1 MVIIAY
7 FTVVILAIFI
17 GANSKPL
24 NQCVLVAVP
33 LSSGNDGYS
42 ISANISAAN
51 HQDNLELIIFDS
63 ELKYESMIL
72 FLSQKFG
79 RYHYDGLEH
88 LTGNQCSDI
97 LGVVGD
103 LDFKT
108 ASIIHNS
115 ASRSNISVTQVVSIL
130 SPNIWPLE
138 DLGYS
143 NVVDM
148 NPLSH
153 YIDAITSLI
162 DRLDWTYI
170 GLMTD
175 STNYQLYAAEL
186 LLKKLHSIPELTVS
200 PYVRLGLSNEDYIR
214 ALQQVKQYQTRLII
228 MMASEEAACTVLEY
242 ALQYDFTWPEYAWI
256 VYNIQSSE
264 CAIAMEGVILLN
276 KEQTNIDDL
285 QPQEWINEVLDVY
298 YVSSTFSSPTVLNK
312 SRYLSLLYD
321 SVLAV
326 ALAEQLNFTDAT
338 FPGISGQVQIREGKR
353 LSNIS
358 IIHIQNYSN
367 YEIGYYD
374 TASEELYTLE
384 DSIPFKVVTI
394 PRDSV
399 LSVHDGITDLDVI
412 FVMIAFA
419 VCIGIVTVT
428 LILYAYLHN
437 EQEVK
442 ATSVTLSTC
451 MFLGCY
457 ISLLF
462 VPLVFMED
470 QPEFIFLADVICMWL
485 VWFSVLGLPFPL
497 ILGTLLLKMLRVYVI
512 FFHPHS
518 YKKKLC
524 SDGVLFMFVL
534 LLSSPTILVLTA
546 WTAIDYYSRHT
557 IVIPQKGYLEI
568 HKVCLGNHTAIW
580 LGLLLLNFFILLIA
594 VIVVA
599 FKTSKIRYKHFRDAK
614 ATNIYAF
621 LVSFI
626 TVMTLFYWFFFRS
639 LEVSIPNIRS
649 AVYTLYVGHIS
660 IPMSCQFTLF
670 IPKLYP
676 PIVRGLKQW
685 NSNRKG
691 NNS

>member
-1 MVIIAY
+1 MNFVY
-7 FTVVILAIFI
+7 FTVVVLSIFI
-17 GANSKPL
+17 GANSSPL

-33 LSSGNDGYS
+33 LSSCKDGYS

-51 HQDNLELIIFDS
+51 HQDNMELIIFDS

-72 FLSQKFG
+72 FLSHKLSG
-79 RYHYDGLEH
+79 YHFYGLEC
-88 LTGNQCSDI
+88 LTGNQCSNI

-103 LDFKT
+103 LDFT
-108 ASIIHNS
+108 TSSIIHNL
-115 ASRSNISVTQVVSIL
+115 ASRSNSSVTQVVSIL
-130 SPNIWPLE
+130 SPNTLPLE

-162 DRLDWTYI
+162 DRLNWTYI

-186 LLKKLHSIPELTVS
+186 LLKKLHLIPEMTVS

-214 ALQQVKQYQTRLII
+214 ALQQIKQYQTKVII
-228 MMASEEAACTVLEY
+228 MMASEETACTMWKY
-242 ALQYDFTWPEYAWI
+242 ALQYNFIWPEYVWI
-256 VYNIQSSE
+256 AYNIQSSG
-264 CAIAMEGVILLN
+264 CTSGVEGVIFMN
-276 KEQTNIDDL
+276 RKRINIDF
-285 QPQEWINEVLDVY
+285 QSQEWIKEVTC
-298 YVSSTFSSPTVLNK
+298 VSLNNTLFGE

-326 ALAEQLNFTDAT
+326 ALAEQLNFTNAT
-338 FPGISGQVQIREGKR
+338 FPGISGQVLIREGKR

-358 IIHIQNYSN
+358 IIHIQNYSD

-374 TASEELYTLE
+374 TASKELFILE
-384 DSIPFKVVTI
+384 DDLSNVATI
-394 PRDSV
+394 PRDKVFVVYSR
-399 LSVHDGITDLDVI
+399 ITDLDVI
-412 FVMIAFA
+412 FELIAFD

-428 LILYAYLHN
+428 LILYAYFHN
-437 EQEVK
+437 EPEVK
-442 ATSVTLSTC
+442 ATSVTLSMC

-457 ISLLF
+457 MLLLF
-462 VPLVFMED
+462 VPLLYIEA
-470 QPEFIFLADVICMWL
+470 QQEFTLLLDVICMCL
-485 VWFSVLGLPFPL
+485 CWFSLLGLPFPL
-497 ILGTLLLKMLRVYVI
+497 ILTTLLFKMLRVYVI
-512 FFHPHS
+512 FLHPHS

-524 SDGVLFMFVL
+524 SDGALFMFVL

-546 WTAIDYYSRHT
+546 WTVFDYFSKQRLMLPHG
-557 IVIPQKGYLEI
+557 QGYYD
-568 HKVCLGNHTAIW
+568 KCTSNYTSIW
-580 LGLLLLNFFILLIA
+580 LGLLLLNFFILLIS

-626 TVMTLFYWFFFRS
+626 TVMTIFYWFFFFNQ
-639 LEVSIPNIRS
+639 EISIS
-649 AVYTLYVGHIS
+649 SVKGAVYTLYVGHIS
-660 IPMSCQFTLF
+660 LAMSCQFTLF

-676 PIVRGLKQW
+676 PVVRVLKKW
-685 NSNRKG
+685 NSNRKSK
-691 NNS
+691 NS

>member
-1 MVIIAY
+1 MYIAL
-7 FTVVILAIFI
+7 VVLAILLFI
-17 GANSKPL
+17 GANSSPL
-24 NQCVLVAVP
+24 SQCVLVAVP

-42 ISANISAAN
+42 ISANISTAN

-72 FLSQKFG
+72 FMSHKFG
-79 RYHYDGLEH
+79 GYHFDGLEY
-88 LTGNQCSDI
+88 LRGNHCKDI
-97 LGVVGD
+97 LGVVGN

-108 ASIIHNS
+108 TSIIHDL
-115 ASRSNISVTQVVSIL
+115 AARSNSSVTQIVSIS
-130 SPNIWPLE
+130 SPNILPLE
-138 DLGYS
+138 DIGYS

-170 GLMTD
+170 GLITD

-214 ALQQVKQYQTRLII
+214 ALQQVEIYRTKVII
-228 MMASEEAACTVLEY
+228 VMASKETACRVLKY
-242 ALQYDFTWPEYAWI
+242 ALQHNFSWPEYAWI

-264 CAIAMEGVILLN
+264 CASSMEGIILLN
-276 KEQTNIDDL
+276 RKQSVNNTLSTN
-285 QPQEWINEVLDVY
+285 
-298 YVSSTFSSPTVLNK
+298 
-312 SRYLSLLYD
+312 SRILYD

-326 ALAEQLNFTDAT
+326 VLAEQLNFTNAT

-374 TASEELYTLE
+374 TASKELYTLE
-384 DSIPFKVVTI
+384 DNNPFKVANT
-394 PRDSV
+394 PRGKRQIIYDRISDSHVALV
-399 LSVHDGITDLDVI
+399 LLV
-412 FVMIAFA
+412 FAFFLTL
-419 VCIGIVTVT
+419 VTVN
-428 LILYAYLHN
+428 LILYVYFRK
-437 EQEVK
+437 EPEIK
-442 ATSVTLSTC
+442 ATSVTLSMC

-457 ISLLF
+457 ILLLYIPLYLVTSLT
-462 VPLVFMED
+462 PTS
-470 QPEFIFLADVICMWL
+470 FLCMWC
-485 VWFSVLGLPFPL
+485 VWFTGLGLPFPL
-497 ILGTLLLKMLRVYVI
+497 ILGTLLFKMLRVYVI

-518 YKKKLC
+518 YKKRLC
-524 SDGVLFMFVL
+524 SDGALFMFVL

-546 WTAIDYYSRHT
+546 WTAVDYYSIHT
-557 IVIPQKGYLEI
+557 IVIQQKGYLEI
-568 HKVCLGNHTAIW
+568 HKVCLGNHTIIW

-599 FKTSKIRYKHFRDAK
+599 FKTSKIRDKNFRDAK

-621 LVSFI
+621 LVSFS
-626 TVMTLFYWFFFRS
+626 TVMTLFYWLFFRS
-639 LEVSIPNIRS
+639 LELNIRNKRS
-649 AVYTLYVGHIS
+649 TEFTIKFYVGHIL
-660 IPMSCQFTLF
+660 ITMSCQFTLF

-676 PIVRGLKQW
+676 LIVKRLKP
-685 NSNRKG
+685 NVVKSKNTTVE
-691 NNS
+691 